1 MGQDLSE
8 RLLDTV
14 TTNAYRKISTIR
26 INEYEACKYLGHL
39 KNKERYP
46 NGETEFICD
55 KCYRLVKLNPE
66 DEMERN

>member
-14 TTNAYRKISTIR
+14 TTNAYRKISVLRTK
-26 INEYEACKYLGHL
+26 EYEACKYLGHV

-55 KCYRLVKLNPE
+55 KCYRLVRMNLQDTIE
-66 DEMERN
+66 EH